1 MIFGEKTVAGIDISQ
16 ERISIALLKLGKNGP
31 KLVKSV
37 VAAVPAGAI
46 KDGNIAD
53 AVLLA
58 RAIRAMKVHNRIWT
72 NRAAVSLFAK
82 PVITQMI
89 EMPKQIP
96 SNMTQFVHGEMKHC
110 AAMPGEDIVLD
121 YCSVGSNR
129 RSADKKILVAA
140 AETKKVTKLLRVL
153 GRAGFSAEVVEPAM
167 VSYLRAIGGKKN
179 TSRSGC
185 NVLVAMLRGEVLS
198 LCVLKNGS
206 VDFVRTKEFT
216 NSTQEESP
224 DACPAFGKAWDANL
238 EECRD
243 CAEVYPDEY
252 AECKKLTLEGNID
265 SNDLDGWLAVE
276 LSEVVRFY
284 DIEVHDN
291 PSKWEITVFVDA
303 EQSPEVIEKYI
314 KSKIQAEH
322 LQVRTIE
329 DAYMDTPVDGL
340 ETSNS
345 EKPSPVAVGLAVN
358 LLVAQRDDVR
368 LNLMPP
374 QIAQIKDA
382 KRDVLVV
389 ATVVAALVL
398 LMVLAV
404 AAPAYMTKKV
414 SGNIAAKAAQASVH
428 NADKMIEKNQYL
440 DTRLEALS
448 GRLDSIAK
456 ISASHNDVNW
466 IQLFANIRNAAPAS
480 VRIVS
485 FSCPDGQKVQI
496 NGLALSDDAVNLF
509 VSMLEKSAD
518 ISTVTLLESSKQEG
532 QKGYINY
539 KISCK
544 LGVKKG
550 KDNNVS

>member
-1 MIFGEKTVAGIDISQ
+1 MIFAEKTVAGIDISQ
-16 ERISIALLKLGKNGP
+16 ERISIALLRLGKNGP

-58 RAIRAMKVHNRIWT
+58 RAIRAMKVRNRIWT

-82 PVITQMI
+82 PVVTQII
-89 EMPKQIP
+89 EMPKQVP
-96 SNMTQFVHGEMKHC
+96 SNLTQFVHGEMKHC
-110 AAMPGEDIVLD
+110 AAMPSGDIVLD
-121 YCSVGSNR
+121 YCSVGSNK
-129 RSADKKILVAA
+129 RSADKKVLAAA
-140 AETKKVTKLLRVL
+140 AERKKVTELVRVL
-153 GRAGFSAEVVEPAM
+153 GRAGFSTELVEPAM
-167 VSYLRAIGGKKN
+167 LSYLRAIGDKKN

-185 NVLVAMLRGEVLS
+185 NVLVTMLRGGVLS

-216 NSTQEESP
+216 NSAQEESS

-238 EECRD
+238 
-243 CAEVYPDEY
+243 DEY
-252 AECKKLTLEGNID
+252 AECKKLTLEGSAD

-276 LSEVVRFY
+276 VSEVVRFY

-303 EQSPEVIEKYI
+303 EQSPEVIEKYL

-329 DAYMDTPVDGL
+329 DAYKDTPVGGS
-340 ETSNS
+340 ETSKS
-345 EKPSPVAVGLAVN
+345 KKPSPVAVGLAMN

-374 QIAQIKDA
+374 QIIQIMEA

-389 ATVVAALVL
+389 ATVVAALFF
-398 LMVLAV
+398 LMVLAI
-404 AAPAYMTKKV
+404 AAPVYMIKKV
-414 SGNIAAKAAQASVH
+414 SGNIAAKAARVSVH
-428 NADKMIEKNQYL
+428 NADKMVEKNQHL
-440 DTRLEALS
+440 DAMLEALS

-466 IQLFANIRNAAPAS
+466 VQLFTNIRNATPAS
-480 VRIVS
+480 IRIVS
-485 FSCPDGQKVQI
+485 LSCPDGQRVQI
-496 NGLALSDDAVNLF
+496 DGLALSNDAVDLF
-509 VSMLEKSAD
+509 VSSLEKSPD

-532 QKGYINY
+532 QKGFIKYQIN
-539 KISCK
+539 CK
-544 LGVKKG
+544 LGVNKG
-550 KDNNVS
+550 KDDNVS